1 MKVSEAQKRESELP
15 YENYDIPIGDTI
27 YLRDQIAILKGIS
40 FNDFQP
46 DYRPEEGDLAVSA
59 NVLIIDPERNFTYL
73 AKPTLVI
80 KDHRFVVHFPEH
92 SNETRVKVRLGEEFI
107 DMLFPKDE
115 DLDFHKVVMKK
126 GETVEFDPYTITLNG
141 LHKEV
146 THPDYK
152 EEEGDLVCRLLL
164 EKKKMNAK
172 HPEEWMDKF
181 GLKINK

>member
-92 SNETRVKVRLGEEFI
+92 SNETRVQLRLGEDFI
-107 DMLFPKDE
+107 DMLFTYDVGVAV
-115 DLDFHKVVMKK
+115 HKRGVVKV
-126 GETVEFDPYTITLNG
+126 ET
-141 LHKEV
+141 
-146 THPDYK
+146 
-152 EEEGDLVCRLLL
+152 
-164 EKKKMNAK
+164 
-172 HPEEWMDKF
+172 
-181 GLKINK
+181 